1 VCVLQRLQGA
11 SEQNYL
17 DNQPAINNTIQSA
30 VSACFENVPPEQVT
44 NIQVSV
50 VESSCAVPLVHMEP
64 ATLRIRT
71 RIRKRIKQRIGSLAT
86 LFRDPPRSAA
96 AEDVSYLCYLV
107 VSRDRDTS
115 YEELS
120 AQLEDCHASG
130 ALQENVHEAAH
141 GFGAD
146 DLFNAT
152 LSAPIITMI
161 AGGGGGTTGERSE
174 PLNTVAIVGIALAC
188 VFVMLLIWA
197 LLWFLYHGCDA
208 FTTRPKSGA
217 PVARQI

>member
-1 VCVLQRLQGA
+1 VR
-11 SEQNYL
+11 NYE
-17 DNQPAINNTIQSA
+17 DDQPAINNTIQSA

-152 LSAPIITMI
+152 LSAPVITKI
-161 AGGGGGTTGERSE
+161 AGGSGGGAAEADSG

>member
-1 VCVLQRLQGA
+1 VR
-11 SEQNYL
+11 NYE
-17 DNQPAINNTIQSA
+17 DDQPAINNTIQSA

-86 LFRDPPRSAA
+86 LFRDTPRSAA

-152 LSAPIITMI
+152 LSAPNITMI
-161 AGGGGGTTGERSE
+161 AGGGGGTTGEGSD

-208 FTTRPKSGA
+208 FTTRPKSGG

>member
-1 VCVLQRLQGA
+1 VR
-11 SEQNYL
+11 NYE
-17 DNQPAINNTIQSA
+17 DDQPAINNTIQSA

-50 VESSCAVPLVHMEP
+50 VESSCAVPLVHREA

-86 LFRDPPRSAA
+86 LFRDTPRSAA

-107 VSRDRDTS
+107 VSLDRDTS

-152 LSAPIITMI
+152 LSAPVITKI
-161 AGGGGGTTGERSE
+161 AGGSGGGTAEADSG